1 MVGSFWNHF
10 SSSEVHLVSL
20 SRVGRWRASA
30 VSPRKCR
37 VGWARLHYSRNI
49 DGCMKTTTGVVPELE
64 QNFRLHANAALS
76 TGALP
81 PGPRRGARV
90 GAAAGEVRRAALRCE
105 V

>member
-1 MVGSFWNHF
+1 M
-10 SSSEVHLVSL
+10 
-20 SRVGRWRASA
+20 
-30 VSPRKCR
+30 
-37 VGWARLHYSRNI
+37 ARLSCLAAEVPRGLGPTSLFSQHI

-64 QNFRLHANAALS
+64 QNFRLHANA
-76 TGALP
+76 ALP